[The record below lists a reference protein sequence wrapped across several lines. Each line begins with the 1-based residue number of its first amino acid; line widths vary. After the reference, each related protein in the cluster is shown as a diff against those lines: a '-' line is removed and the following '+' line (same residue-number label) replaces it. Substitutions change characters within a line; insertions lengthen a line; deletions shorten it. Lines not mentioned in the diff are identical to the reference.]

1 MEPEQLRGSVNA
13 SGPPGS
19 AAKRVQGSRLSSGTG
34 AKIRRL
40 AMVDALLRYRRGG
53 HRRHRRR
60 GDQGKDVLG
69 PLTRRF
75 LGSGETFLCKAV

>member
-1 MEPEQLRGSVNA
+1 MGPEQLRGWVNA

-19 AAKRVQGSRLSSGTG
+19 AAKRVQAAVCLREQERKSGDWQ
-34 AKIRRL
+34 
-40 AMVDALLRYRRGG
+40 MVDALLRYRRGG

-60 GDQGKDVLG
+60 GDHGKDVLG
-69 PLTRRF
+69 PLTRRS